1 MPRSLVRSDWSITS
15 TLMRHSFA
23 CVCTVTED
31 YVTTVPD
38 SVQNGWMEW
47 QANIYDT
54 SYYMCDARIIL
65 IAHVQK
71 WQAPYIQRSI
81 SSVSMNHVSKRNST
95 TTMTSLLKRFPQ
107 KTMTFSEVH

>member
-54 SYYMCDARIIL
+54 SYYMCDA
-65 IAHVQK
+65 
-71 WQAPYIQRSI
+71 
-81 SSVSMNHVSKRNST
+81 NST
-95 TTMTSLLKRFPQ
+95 C
-107 KTMTFSEVH
+107 SEVASPHTYSAQFLALA